1 MEEPGS
7 ELNALDNVLM
17 NFTDEEKRLHAEAV
31 IAPDFLNQMNGGMHM
46 QNMTSLPSMGMG
58 MSMSYNNMED

>member
-7 ELNALDNVLM
+7 ELNALDSVLM
-17 NFTDEEKRLHAEAV
+17 NFTEEEKRQHAEAV
-31 IAPDFLNQMNGGMHM
+31 IAPDFLNQMNGGMQM
-46 QNMTSLPSMGMG
+46 QNMTSLPGMG